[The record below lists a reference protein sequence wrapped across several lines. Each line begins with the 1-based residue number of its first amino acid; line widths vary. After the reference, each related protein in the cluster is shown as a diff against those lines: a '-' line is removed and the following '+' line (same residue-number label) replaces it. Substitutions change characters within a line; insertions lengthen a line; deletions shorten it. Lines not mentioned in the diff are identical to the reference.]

1 LRNDGLIRCIDG
13 RCGCLYD
20 SDRPPKDNIKGK
32 CINNVC
38 QWPPCKKKDECV
50 NKACCTAGPSIPS
63 ADRAET
69 GSCLSQ
75 GTIYKNKYLCDPPEW
90 NFGEVKPEAKVQ
102 NIFDLI
108 FNFFS
113 HFLQR

>member
-1 LRNDGLIRCIDG
+1 
-13 RCGCLYD
+13 
-20 SDRPPKDNIKGK
+20 
-32 CINNVC
+32 
-38 QWPPCKKKDECV
+38 V

-90 NFGEVKPEAKVQ
+90 DFNTGTKPNKS
-102 NIFDLI
+102 IFDLI

-113 HFLQR
+113 HFFQR